1 MDSTVLV
8 CAWGM
13 WLVLVNNN
21 YFLLS
26 FFVQGTGLQAQS
38 VFKEKLTFRPHST
51 SSQTHRKMTL
61 SIADRASKAQK
72 IKLLSAAG
80 MDPEAQRTELIKV
93 RVLWSI
99 IYLIIFFLIN
109 VNQQQR
115 YKSFSRDGHISHFGI
130 PPQTIKPRPIWCTKK
145 VLWGWISFLV

>member
-1 MDSTVLV
+1 MLV
-8 CAWGM
+8 CPQGM
-13 WLVLVNNN
+13 WLVFINNN
-21 YFLLS
+21 NFIFFCS

-93 RVLWSI
+93 RVL
-99 IYLIIFFLIN
+99 
-109 VNQQQR
+109 
-115 YKSFSRDGHISHFGI
+115 
-130 PPQTIKPRPIWCTKK
+130 
-145 VLWGWISFLV
+145 

>member
-1 MDSTVLV
+1 M
-8 CAWGM
+8 
-13 WLVLVNNN
+13 
-21 YFLLS
+21 
-26 FFVQGTGLQAQS
+26 QGTGLQAQS

-93 RVLWSI
+93 RVFEAQSI
-99 IYLIIFFLIN
+99 LLL
-109 VNQQQR
+109 
-115 YKSFSRDGHISHFGI
+115 SF
-130 PPQTIKPRPIWCTKK
+130 
-145 VLWGWISFLV
+145 

>member
-1 MDSTVLV
+1 MFI
-8 CAWGM
+8 
-13 WLVLVNNN
+13 NNII
-21 YFLLS
+21 FFCS
-26 FFVQGTGLQAQS
+26 FFVQGTGLQAQL

-93 RVLWSI
+93 RVL
-99 IYLIIFFLIN
+99 
-109 VNQQQR
+109 
-115 YKSFSRDGHISHFGI
+115 
-130 PPQTIKPRPIWCTKK
+130 
-145 VLWGWISFLV
+145 